1 MHPLGYI
8 DAPHPALPLE
18 DIRSSLLTGA
28 YRIRELAFSY
38 YFSYRQGVASTSVRE
53 PLQARGQCRWCGVSD
68 EEVANIDCK
77 QKLRGR

>member
-38 YFSYRQGVASTSVRE
+38 IFRIGKALPAHLCASLYKRVGNVAGAV
-53 PLQARGQCRWCGVSD
+53 
-68 EEVANIDCK
+68 
-77 QKLRGR
+77 